1 MATGKMIDVEAIGR
15 GLMFNTTDDIQY
27 VNYVDFQVG
36 CEVEVLRVAVGDQV
50 RDQIIE
56 IRQIFDGHLTFREL
70 NADSMAQ
77 ITGGAAAVGSVG
89 WIEREQD
96 TVSNVDQTIT
106 LAQSMVY
113 LDAVQVYNI
122 TDGYRFRV
130 VPGAPADGECQPS
143 AGAATSI
150 LFNAAQ
156 DDKVVQ
162 TSYYQTLAGGET
174 VTVDTTDLPGSFD
187 LKLSV
192 RGYDKPGALYL
203 TDGLHIELDTC
214 KRKGR
219 TELATTVAEM
229 ATMGMDFECE
239 GEVRYR
245 FPST

>member
-1 MATGKMIDVEAIGR
+1 MATGQMIDTELIGR
-15 GLMFNTTDDIQY
+15 GLMFNTTDDVQY
-27 VNYVDFQVG
+27 VNYVDWQVG
-36 CEVEVLRVAVGDQV
+36 CEVEVLRVPIGDQV

-96 TVSNVDQTIT
+96 TIAAGAIT
-106 LAQSMVY
+106 LGQSIVY
-113 LDAVQVYNI
+113 QDAIQVYNI
-122 TDGYRFRV
+122 TNGFRYRV
-130 VPGAPADGECQPS
+130 NAGAPAEGEYQYTD
-143 AGAATSI
+143 ATH
-150 LFNAAQ
+150 LAFNAAEN
-156 DDKVVQ
+156 DDVVQ

-192 RGYDKPGALYL
+192 RGYNKPGAVYL
-203 TDGLHIELDTC
+203 ADGYHIELDTC

-229 ATMGMDFECE
+229 ATMGFDFECE

-245 FPST
+245 FPSA